1 MAGINVWTQVDQI
14 SSDVRQELI
23 LVSDI
28 FGRSL
33 FVDRI
38 DHPKPAQ
45 ASDSPVLW
53 TFYTYETPVVQTG
66 HRISHGLDVEPCLA
80 IRALLLLCGSHIL

>member
-1 MAGINVWTQVDQI
+1 MMTGINVWTQVDQI

-45 ASDSPVLW
+45 ASDSPVLGLGLLRVRVNIKSSSKKD
-53 TFYTYETPVVQTG
+53 YTDEIQLY
-66 HRISHGLDVEPCLA
+66 
-80 IRALLLLCGSHIL
+80 GSPLVC